1 MGLTHVRARVSNPA
15 NPKRSATVR
24 FLVDS
29 GATYSVVPASTL
41 RRLGIEPHGSRTF
54 ILVDGTEIKRKLGA
68 ATFRYRRHV
77 GTSHVGTSSVI
88 FGEKD
93 DAALF
98 GIGSLE
104 DLGLMLDPL
113 KRVLRP
119 LPMLL
124 GGQARSSRP

>member
-77 GTSHVGTSSVI
+77 GTSSVI